1 MDDWTAWTSHVALL
15 LRRPIKEAGCAFSND
30 PQTYGK
36 GSKKKRGESRH
47 GSQRRRKLPELRRDR
62 DSGLRADPPPRD
74 GLFKE

>member
-36 GSKKKRGESRH
+36 GSKKKRGES
-47 GSQRRRKLPELRRDR
+47 SWLSKTPKT
-62 DSGLRADPPPRD
+62 PRTAQ
-74 GLFKE
+74 GPG